1 MSGASRQE
9 RTLVEDAAAWAV
21 RLDDGA
27 LSFEERQALAD
38 WLRASPQHVK
48 ELLATCAVMMAAG
61 EIDPEKRLSIEALI
75 ADARDRVTPLPG
87 AAQGGPAPPVGEK
100 PTPPGRRRNVA
111 VMAGAAA
118 ILLSVTSGA
127 LLVGRHFMDG
137 ASSVAPTLAY
147 ATRTG
152 EQRSLTLDDG
162 SIIHLNTESDVR
174 IRYDDQERGIDLF
187 RGEALFEVARDPAR
201 PFRVRA
207 GDTVAEALGTTFNV
221 YRRDAETTV
230 AVIEGKVA
238 IQRLGETAA
247 AAQSDPVVGQPRPRR
262 VTLTGGELARVRE
275 DQAVLTAPI
284 ESVEAVT
291 SWRARQLRFSNTPL
305 SEIAAQFNRYNR
317 VKLRIEGAELAAFEL
332 SANFDADD
340 PESLVELLETAFPVA
355 AEHSREEIVLR
366 GRAP

>member
-1 MSGASRQE
+1 
-9 RTLVEDAAAWAV
+9 
-21 RLDDGA
+21 
-27 LSFEERQALAD
+27 
-38 WLRASPQHVK
+38 
-48 ELLATCAVMMAAG
+48 
-61 EIDPEKRLSIEALI
+61 
-75 ADARDRVTPLPG
+75 
-87 AAQGGPAPPVGEK
+87 
-100 PTPPGRRRNVA
+100 
-111 VMAGAAA
+111 MAGAAA

-127 LLVGRHFMDG
+127 LLVGRHFMTG
-137 ASSVAPTLAY
+137 ASSVEPTLAY

-174 IRYDDQERGIDLF
+174 IRYGDQERGIDLF

-221 YRRDAETTV
+221 YLRDAETTV

-238 IQRLGETAA
+238 VQRLGDRTPAVR
-247 AAQSDPVVGQPRPRR
+247 SDPVIGQPRPRR
-262 VTLTGGELARVRE
+262 VTLSGGELARVRE

-284 ESVEAVT
+284 ESVEAIT

-340 PESLVELLETAFPVA
+340 PQSLVELLETAFPVA

-366 GRAP
+366 RRAP

>member
-21 RLDDGA
+21 RLDEGA

-87 AAQGGPAPPVGEK
+87 AAQDRPAPAEK
-100 PTPPGRRRNVA
+100 TPTPGRRRNVA

-174 IRYDDQERGIDLF
+174 IRYGDRERGIDLF

-238 IQRLGETAA
+238 VRRLGETTPAVR
-247 AAQSDPVVGQPRPRR
+247 SDPVAGQPRPRR

-340 PESLVELLETAFPVA
+340 PQSLVELLETAFPVA

>member
-1 MSGASRQE
+1 MNGASRQE

-21 RLDDGA
+21 RLDEGA

-87 AAQGGPAPPVGEK
+87 AAQDRPAPAEK
-100 PTPPGRRRNVA
+100 TPTPGRRRNVA
-111 VMAGAAA
+111 VLAGAAA

-174 IRYDDQERGIDLF
+174 IRYGDQERGIDLF

-238 IQRLGETAA
+238 VRRLGETTP
-247 AAQSDPVVGQPRPRR
+247 AQSDPVAGQPRPRR

-275 DQAVLTAPI
+275 DQAVLTAAI

-340 PESLVELLETAFPVA
+340 PQSLVELLETAFPVA
-355 AEHSREEIVLR
+355 AEHSPEEIVLR
-366 GRAP
+366 RRAP

>member
-75 ADARDRVTPLPG
+75 ADAQDRVTPLPG
-87 AAQGGPAPPVGEK
+87 TADGGPAPAEK
-100 PTPPGRRRNVA
+100 TPTPGRRRNVA
-111 VMAGAAA
+111 VLAGAAA

-137 ASSVAPTLAY
+137 ASSVEPTLAY

-174 IRYDDQERGIDLF
+174 IRYGEQERGIDLF

-221 YRRDAETTV
+221 YLRDAETTV

-238 IQRLGETAA
+238 VRRLGETTP
-247 AAQSDPVVGQPRPRR
+247 AQSDPVAGQPRPRR
-262 VTLTGGELARVRE
+262 VTLSGGELARVRE

-340 PESLVELLETAFPVA
+340 PQSLVELLETAFPVA

-366 GRAP
+366 RRAP